1 MRSLDTRNF
10 FATDFFSWSTLWLVS
25 TVTEKLPPVV
35 VLMFNVIWLPVA
47 NADTLCGCWWWW
59 WVLEAWAVDLWW

>member
-35 VLMFNVIWLPVA
+35 VLMFSVIWWPPALLITDDDDPDDVWVA
-47 NADTLCGCWWWW
+47 
-59 WVLEAWAVDLWW
+59 VLWW